1 MWRVWSQMRSFQ
13 RFVND
18 PEGEMRRAAGRN
30 RGTRS
35 AAQPGQ
41 PRRRGKK
48 IPRDVGEYVQYTE
61 IEVSE
66 SERAR
71 SAENA
76 SSARTVKE
84 EQVTDIKWVDL

>member
-18 PEGEMRRAAGRN
+18 PEGEMRRAAN
-30 RGTRS
+30 RHRGARS
-35 AAQPGQ
+35 AAARPQ

-66 SERAR
+66 SERSR
-71 SAENA
+71 SAENT
-76 SSARTVKE
+76 SSTRTVKE